1 MITVIISKNGEV
13 IREASGDF
21 AFGAVVTE
29 QGDNLHM
36 HHFLNGECD
45 VSDLA
50 ACCAENITKIIRVST
65 EGNLVAAYLLQMV
78 IAQLEKNVR
87 DILNE
92 AVASGPMQ

>member
-36 HHFLNGECD
+36 HHFLNGRCD
-45 VSDLA
+45 IDDLA
-50 ACCAENITKIIRVST
+50 ACYAENVTRIIKANTK
-65 EGNLVAAYLLQMV
+65 NNPVAAHLLQMV
-78 IAQLEKNVR
+78 IAQLEENVR

-92 AVASGPMQ
+92 TATSGPMQ

>member
-1 MITVIISKNGEV
+1 MITVIISKDGEV

-21 AFGAVVTE
+21 AFGTVVTE
-29 QGDNLHM
+29 RENHLHM
-36 HHFLNGECD
+36 QNFLNGECD

-50 ACCAENITKIIRVST
+50 ACCAENVTKIIRVST
-65 EGNLVAAYLLQMV
+65 EGNPVAAYLLQMV

>member
-29 QGDNLHM
+29 QGDNLQM
-36 HHFLNGECD
+36 HHFLNGRCD
-45 VSDLA
+45 TDDLA
-50 ACCAENITKIIRVST
+50 ACYAENVTRLIKANTKNNSVVV
-65 EGNLVAAYLLQMV
+65 LLLQMV
-78 IAQLEKNVR
+78 VEQLEENVR

-92 AVASGPMQ
+92 TATSGPMQ